1 MKKLKEIK
9 IKIYFVENGTI
20 QASKQEEKAG
30 KVQEADK
37 MGSFLDSAKNLR
49 QDSKSPPRQ
58 AHEAEEALEKKEEQG
73 VKMAKKEESSKI
85 VLERT
90 YVIPLRRETL
100 KVPPFKKANKAAKAV
115 REFISKHMKS
125 ENVAIGRYLNLYIWR
140 HGAKNP
146 PHKVK
151 VNTAKDDKGKV
162 FVELFGAPREIKAEE
177 KKKGAKKEEKIIK
190 EAEFAE
196 KPGEKLEKEIEETKE
211 EKAEEAKKIEK
222 EEIKELQKE
231 HPKHHAPKAPP
242 KPKLQEAHPT
252 APKSV

>member
-1 MKKLKEIK
+1 
-9 IKIYFVENGTI
+9 
-20 QASKQEEKAG
+20 
-30 KVQEADK
+30 
-37 MGSFLDSAKNLR
+37 
-49 QDSKSPPRQ
+49 
-58 AHEAEEALEKKEEQG
+58 
-73 VKMAKKEESSKI
+73 MAKKEESSKV

-162 FVELFGAPREIKAEE
+162 FVELFGAPKEGLTEE
-177 KKKGAKKEEKIIK
+177 KKVAKKEKKTIK
-190 EAEFAE
+190 E
-196 KPGEKLEKEIEETKE
+196 
-211 EKAEEAKKIEK
+211 
-222 EEIKELQKE
+222 
-231 HPKHHAPKAPP
+231 
-242 KPKLQEAHPT
+242 
-252 APKSV
+252 